1 MAAQEAFSAGDI
13 ELMVGALHSINL
25 KEVSVDFDKLAR
37 IAGINTKKTAS
48 NKWGKIK
55 QKVLAAAAQSK
66 LAELNEGECKL
77 AGLAWL
83 CFKDAMSPDYNR
95 MVALDVTNTTKT
107 ASNKWGKLK
116 QKFAQVSA
124 GADGDGVATPTSSP
138 APAKTPKGT
147 KSTGTKRKADSDND
161 DVDETPTKRTKRTAP
176 SKLAAEEAAIEDDS
190 DADAAAEKQ
199 LREESEA

>member
-1 MAAQEAFSAGDI
+1 MAANEAFSAGDL
-13 ELMVGALHSINL
+13 ELI
-25 KEVSVDFDKLAR
+25 VSVDFDKLAR
-37 IAGINTKKTAS
+37 VAGINTKKTAS

-124 GADGDGVATPTSSP
+124 GDGVATPDFFACP
-138 APAKTPKGT
+138 GQDPQERQVNRHQAQG
-147 KSTGTKRKADSDND
+147 R
-161 DVDETPTKRTKRTAP
+161 RW
-176 SKLAAEEAAIEDDS
+176 
-190 DADAAAEKQ
+190 
-199 LREESEA
+199 